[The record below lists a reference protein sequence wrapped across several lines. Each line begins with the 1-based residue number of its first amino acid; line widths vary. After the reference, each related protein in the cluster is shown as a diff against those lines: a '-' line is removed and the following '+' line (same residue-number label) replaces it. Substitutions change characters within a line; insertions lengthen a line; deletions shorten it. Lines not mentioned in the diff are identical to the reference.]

1 MALELQWLTDRLE
14 EILAARASVH
24 VRTVT
29 ADNALEAYQEL
40 SQEIVAVFADI
51 EWLSLKVQL
60 EMVELRA
67 AVFEQRLAES
77 KSQAIEMTKRLAELP
92 IGGGMLS
99 RA

>member
-1 MALELQWLTDRLE
+1 MALEMQWLTDRLE
-14 EILAARASVH
+14 EILAARASLR

-40 SQEIVAVFADI
+40 SQQIVAVFADI

-60 EMVELRA
+60 EMVEQRA

-77 KSQAIEMTKRLAELP
+77 KSQAVEMTKRLAELP
-92 IGGGMLS
+92 IGVGMLS

>member
-1 MALELQWLTDRLE
+1 MALEMQWLTDRLE
-14 EILAARASVH
+14 EILAARSAVH

-40 SQEIVAVFADI
+40 CQQILATFADI

-60 EMVELRA
+60 EMVEQRA
-67 AVFEQRLAES
+67 AAFEQRLAES
-77 KSQAIEMTKRLAELP
+77 KSQAVEMTARLAAVP
-92 IGGGMLS
+92 IGCGTLS